1 MNGRPSRARDIRN
14 RPTPEEPIA
23 PPRRPADQ
31 PPPFPPRIDFS
42 SLSLRDLL
50 DARDAY
56 HVHLSHL
63 ENVVATAIGRYLIHE
78 RDWHATHPPD
88 EPRPADQPRPDE
100 PRTLNNSIMRSWS
113 WPSVLVFVRH
123 WDRSRRLGSQAV
135 PKRLYLPDGR
145 QVPTCVVLGTP
156 DESLPPAV
164 TEPGFASELLGG
176 GYRCERHGQGEVQV
190 GTLGCLVRREGTYY
204 VLTNKHVAGAK
215 GEEVF
220 ARVRGQVER
229 IGAAEGTAVTKQTL
243 KALFPAFGESNA
255 FVNVDAGLVRVDDV
269 SDWTSQV
276 FGIGEIGEV
285 FDATASTLTL
295 DLTGLPVRAFGGTSG
310 VLEGE
315 IKALFF
321 RYQSLG
327 DFDYVS
333 DLLIGPRRPSRTP
346 AAGDSRLQ
354 RRPAEPS
361 AQTLP
366 GDSGTLWFYDP
377 PSGRRL
383 LPTGPVLHP
392 LEPPERSAR
401 ARRLRP
407 LAMQWG
413 GQRIALPDG
422 EKSAFALATFISTV
436 CRVLDVE
443 IVRTWST
450 GHDEYWGKIGH
461 FAIGW
466 KACGLLGGRLGTLM
480 KGNQANIGFGNDRLG
495 EGSAFRM
502 GRGEFVPLSD
512 VPDYVFI
519 AASNFVASRRAEP
532 GQHFADIDI
541 PSIDGGPSM
550 LERCRQDPRQI
561 DPAVWRDYFAGFA
574 AQGVGP
580 EEGALPFRVWQLWD
594 GMVAALKKKD
604 VKTFVATAGVLAH
617 YVGDA
622 SQPLHSSYLHHGRLP
637 LLDRPGGRFPVRH
650 GSAEYGAF
658 KKTPAAKIHGLYEQR
673 MLELDT
679 LTALEGVDGLLA
691 SASASSTG
699 IDNGWE
705 AARATFELMS
715 DAQERLSP
723 ETILGIDDPSLG
735 PTDRARRLWAHPKV
749 RTETIRSLADSTVL
763 LARLWASA
771 WRVGKGRNIAVS
783 KLRVFAEGEVQDVYK
798 KKTFAPAFTL
808 DQMAQSGRFMV
819 P

>member
-1 MNGRPSRARDIRN
+1 MNDRPSRARDIRN
-14 RPTPEEPIA
+14 RPKPDEPVTPA
-23 PPRRPADQ
+23 RRPGDQ
-31 PPPFPPRIDFS
+31 PPPFPPRVDFT

-56 HVHLSHL
+56 HVHLSHM
-63 ENVVATAIGRYLIHE
+63 ENVVATAIGRYLIHQD
-78 RDWHATHPPD
+78 DWFATHGPD
-88 EPRPADQPRPDE
+88 EPRPAGVERPAE
-100 PRTLNNSIMRSWS
+100 PRSLTNSIMRSWS
-113 WPSVLVFVRH
+113 WPCVLVFVRR
-123 WDRSRRLGSQAV
+123 WERSRHLGDSAI
-135 PKRLYLPDGR
+135 PKRLHLPDGR

-156 DESLPPAV
+156 DESLPPPV
-164 TEPGFASELLGG
+164 VEPGFASELVGG
-176 GYRCERHGQGEVQV
+176 GYRCERHGQGTVEV
-190 GTLGCLVRREGTYY
+190 GTLGCLVRKEGAYY
-204 VLTNKHVAGAK
+204 ALTNRHVAGTT

-220 ARVRGQVER
+220 ARIRGERVR
-229 IGAAEGTAVTKQTL
+229 IGVSDGTAVTKQTL
-243 KALFPAFGESNA
+243 KGLFPAYGESHA
-255 FVNVDAGLVRVDDV
+255 FVNMDAGLVRLDNVG
-269 SDWTSQV
+269 DWTSQV

-333 DLLIGPRRPSRTP
+333 DLLIGPRRPSQRPKPGSP
-346 AAGDSRLQ
+346 AALRK
-354 RRPAEPS
+354 PAEPK
-361 AQTLP
+361 AETRP

-377 PSGRRL
+377 PSGRRPP
-383 LPTGPVLHP
+383 PTGPVP
-392 LEPPERSAR
+392 YPTDPPERPDR

-413 GQRIALPDG
+413 GQRVALPSG
-422 EKSAFALATFISTV
+422 EKNAFALATFVSTV

-461 FAIGW
+461 FAVGW
-466 KACGLLGGRLGTLM
+466 KACDLLGGKLGGLM
-480 KGNQANIGFGNDRLG
+480 KGNQSNIGFGNDRLG

-502 GRGEFVPLSD
+502 GRGDFVPLAD
-512 VPDYVFI
+512 VPDYVWI
-519 AASNFVASRRAEP
+519 AASNFVDTRKAEAS
-532 GQHFADIDI
+532 QHFADIDI
-541 PSIDGGPSM
+541 PSVDGGPSM
-550 LERCRQDPRQI
+550 LELCRDDKRNV
-561 DPAVWRDYFAGFA
+561 DPAVWRDFFAGFA
-574 AQGVGP
+574 AHDCGP

-594 GMVAALKKKD
+594 GMVAALVKKD

-622 SQPLHSSYLHHGRLP
+622 SQPLHSSFLHHGRLP
-637 LLDRPGGRFPVRH
+637 LIELPTGRFPVRH
-650 GSAEYGAF
+650 GSAPYDAF
-658 KKTPAAKIHGLYEQR
+658 KKTAAAKIHGIFEQR

-679 LTALEGVDGLLA
+679 LAALEAIDGRLA
-691 SASASSTG
+691 HASVTSTG

-705 AARATFELMS
+705 AACAVFDLMS
-715 DAQERLSP
+715 DAQDRLPP
-723 ETILGIDDPSLG
+723 ETILDADDPTLG
-735 PTDRARRLWAHPKV
+735 PTDRARRLWANSKV
-749 RTETIRSLADSTVL
+749 RNETIRSLAESTIL

-771 WRVGKGRNIAVS
+771 WRVGKGKNLAAS
-783 KLRVFAEGEVQDVYK
+783 KLKVFTEPEIQAVYK
-798 KKTFAPAFTL
+798 KKTFAPALTL
-808 DQMAQSGRFMV
+808 TQMANSGRFVV